1 MPPTNWKMQ
10 SPGVQATLAE
20 GDSGLLKRRYPKPEK
35 VKILYAA
42 VTGYF
47 KSSKPAISSV
57 LLAVAKVISAS

>member
-1 MPPTNWKMQ
+1 MQ

-42 VTGYF
+42 VTGDF
-47 KSSKPAISSV
+47 KSSKPASNR
-57 LLAVAKVISAS
+57 